1 MRMLSLLTL
10 WFAMLFPLSMAKA
23 LDLLMYSNKHCHICQ
38 KFIEQ
43 VADTYSYSYGPDKV
57 LPLTIIEH
65 NEEPFWFTMAKNE
78 NRIKGIR
85 GTPTFIIWNGRKEVA
100 RLVGYSSKESFYS
113 RLDTMFKK

>member
-1 MRMLSLLTL
+1 MKILIFLL
-10 WFAMLFPLSMAKA
+10 AMFYATTIQA

-38 KFIEQ
+38 AFIKQ
-43 VADTYSYSYGPDKV
+43 VAEDFSYSYGSKNKE

-65 NEEPFWFTMAKNE
+65 NEEPFWFIMAMNE

-113 RLDTMFKK
+113 RLDELFQK

>member
-10 WFAMLFPLSMAKA
+10 WFTMLFPLSAKA
-23 LDLLMYSNKHCHICQ
+23 LDLLMFSNKHCHICQ

-43 VADTYSYSYGPDKV
+43 VVPDFSYSYSPGKV

-65 NEEPFWFTMAKNE
+65 NEEPFWFTMAINE

-100 RLVGYSSKESFYS
+100 RLVGYHSKESFYS